1 MYGAEKPQYF
11 ATEVDDDA
19 ERVGCFTRGNSDS
32 VSSSAASMPSL
43 FGRGSPCDERMR
55 ANQRGGVS
63 VCHGDTW
70 EAWHTPVARGIHSPL
85 RAQEGAPRRTS
96 GHKFAAI
103 VSRLLDNEQETPVVE
118 NWLAPLAS

>member
-63 VCHGDTW
+63 VCLRSLTDFDWGQDWDKFT
-70 EAWHTPVARGIHSPL
+70 EAVGKALWGS
-85 RAQEGAPRRTS
+85 
-96 GHKFAAI
+96 K
-103 VSRLLDNEQETPVVE
+103 
-118 NWLAPLAS
+118 W

>member
-43 FGRGSPCDERMR
+43 FGRGSPVTKECARTREEEL
-55 ANQRGGVS
+55 ACATETRGKRGTRRLRGASTHPCALKRGRRDV
-63 VCHGDTW
+63 HLDTN
-70 EAWHTPVARGIHSPL
+70 
-85 RAQEGAPRRTS
+85 
-96 GHKFAAI
+96 
-103 VSRLLDNEQETPVVE
+103 LLP
-118 NWLAPLAS
+118 S